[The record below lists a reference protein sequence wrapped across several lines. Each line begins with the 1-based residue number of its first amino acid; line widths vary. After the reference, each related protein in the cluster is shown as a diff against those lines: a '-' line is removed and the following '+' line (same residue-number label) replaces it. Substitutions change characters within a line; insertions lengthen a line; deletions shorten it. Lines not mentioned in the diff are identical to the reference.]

1 MRGRELRERRSRMVT
16 LKAQGVGI
24 SKIVEDFSQE
34 YGLHPQTLWKD
45 WRLRDQWIQDVIN
58 LDEPTLLKELLQ
70 GLKQVIPNAW
80 YEYKTNPNPSVKL
93 GALRLAK
100 ETYLDIIQVLQSL
113 GKLTRMPEVHEI
125 GLKWL
130 DSESNN
136 DTVQTSQGT
145 S

>member
-1 MRGRELRERRSRMVT
+1 MRGRKLRERRTKMLT

-34 YGLHPQTLWKD
+34 YGLHRQTLWKD
-45 WRLRDQWIQDVIN
+45 WRLREQWVQDVIN
-58 LDEPTLLKELLQ
+58 LDEPSLLNELLQ

-100 ETYLDIIQVLQSL
+100 ETYLDIIQVLQSI
-113 GKLTRMPEVHEI
+113 GKLERMPTVHEI

-130 DSESNN
+130 DSENN
-136 DTVQTSQGT
+136 NNQLQASQGT